1 MRLSR
6 IFAPTLRDTP
16 AEAEIVSHRL
26 MMRAGMLRKVA
37 AGVYAF
43 LPLGLRVLAKVER
56 IVREEMDA
64 IGAQEVLMPALQPAE
79 LWQESGRW
87 QVYGHEMMRL
97 RDRHDREFCL
107 GPTHEELV
115 TTLAKE
121 ARSYRELPLTL
132 YQIQVKFR
140 DEIRPRFG
148 VMRSREF
155 IMKDAYSFHAD
166 QASLSATYADM
177 HSAYGRIATR
187 MSLDY
192 RCVKAA
198 GGMIGGA
205 VSEEFHVLADSGEDE
220 IIYCP
225 NCDYAA
231 NAEMAVSR
239 WHLLE
244 PDEPQKPL
252 EKVST
257 PGLISVTDVAAALGV
272 PESRLA
278 KTIIY
283 RGDDG
288 IVAVVVPGDKEVNQS
303 KLESLLGY
311 KVELLPKED
320 FSKFGQLVYG
330 YVGPCG
336 LQGLTIIGDSSLR
349 NARNLVAGANEAD
362 FHLANV
368 NAGRDFQCSTWADIV
383 FARRGEVCDQCGE
396 GTLDA
401 LRGIEVG
408 HIFQLGSKYSEKLKA
423 EFIDEDGKSKPFI
436 MGCYGIGVSRL
447 VAATIEQNAD
457 ERGISWPMSTA
468 PYQVH
473 LIRLGAEEGII
484 EEGEALYKELSDAGF
499 EVLYDDRKASAGVKF
514 NDADLIG
521 VPLQLVVG
529 KKFIESGLIEAKRRA
544 SGERFEIGHHE
555 ILGWVNQKVTGELE
569 RLRQADGQAG

>member
-1 MRLSR
+1 MRLSK
-6 IFAPTLRDTP
+6 IFAPTLRDVP

-37 AGVYAF
+37 AGVYSF

-79 LWQESGRW
+79 LWQASGRW

-121 ARSYRELPLTL
+121 ARSYKELPFTL

-155 IMKDAYSFHAD
+155 IMKDAYSFHAN
-166 QASLSATYADM
+166 QESLSATYADM

-187 MSLDY
+187 MGLDY

-205 VSEEFHVLADSGEDE
+205 ASEEFHVLADSGEDE

-225 NCDYAA
+225 SCDYAA

-239 WHLLE
+239 WHLLQ

-257 PGLISVTDVAAALGV
+257 PGLIAVTDVAAALGV

-278 KTIIY
+278 KTLVY
-283 RGDDG
+283 RGEKG

-311 KVELLPKED
+311 QVELLPRED
-320 FSKFGQLVYG
+320 FSRYGQLTYG
-330 YVGPCG
+330 FVGPCG
-336 LQGLTIIGDSSLR
+336 LQGLTIIGDTSLK
-349 NARNLVAGANEAD
+349 NAPNLVAGANEAEH
-362 FHLANV
+362 HLVNV
-368 NAGRDFQCSTWADIV
+368 NAGRDFECSIWADIV

-396 GTLDA
+396 GTLDT

-447 VAATIEQNAD
+447 TAASIEQNAD
-457 ERGISWPMSTA
+457 ERGICWPMSTA

-473 LIRLGAEEGII
+473 LIRLGAEESII
-484 EEGEALYKELSDAGF
+484 QEGEALYEELSAAGF

-521 VPLQLVVG
+521 VPVQLVVG
-529 KKFIESGLIEAKRRA
+529 KKFMKSGLIEAKRRA
-544 SGERFEIGHHE
+544 SGERFEVGHHE
-555 ILGWVNQKVTGELE
+555 ILGWVNNQVTGELE
-569 RLRQADGQAG
+569 RLRQVAGQAG

>member
-1 MRLSR
+1 MRLSKL
-6 IFAPTLRDTP
+6 FAPTLRDVP

-26 MMRAGMLRKVA
+26 MLRAGMLRKIA
-37 AGVYAF
+37 SGVYSF

-79 LWQESGRW
+79 LWQASGRW

-97 RDRHDREFCL
+97 RDRHEREFCL

-121 ARSYRELPLTL
+121 ARSYKELPLTL

-155 IMKDAYSFHAD
+155 IMKDAYSFHANEE
-166 QASLSATYADM
+166 SLAVTYADM
-177 HSAYGRIATR
+177 HSAYSRIATR
-187 MSLDY
+187 MGLDY

-198 GGMIGGA
+198 SGLIGGA

-231 NAEMAVSR
+231 NAEMAVSK

-244 PDEPQKPL
+244 DEAPKPL
-252 EKVST
+252 EKIST
-257 PGLISVTDVAAALGV
+257 PGLIKVAEVAAALGV
-272 PESRLA
+272 PESKLA
-278 KTIIY
+278 KTLVY
-283 RGDDG
+283 RGDAG
-288 IVAVVVPGDKEVNQS
+288 IVAVVVPGNKEVNQS

-311 KVELLPKED
+311 QVELLPRED
-320 FSKFGQLVYG
+320 FSKFGQLTYG

-336 LQGLTIIGDSSLR
+336 LQGLTIIGDLSLK
-349 NARNLVAGANEAD
+349 NARNLAAGANEAD
-362 FHLANV
+362 YHFVGV
-368 NAGRDFQCSTWADIV
+368 NAGRDFQCSTWADVV
-383 FARRGEVCDQCGE
+383 FAQRGEVCDRCGE
-396 GTLDA
+396 GTLDV

-408 HIFQLGSKYSEKLKA
+408 HIFQLGTKYSEKLKA
-423 EFIDEDGKSKPFI
+423 EFIDENGQSKPFI
-436 MGCYGIGVSRL
+436 MGCYGIGISRL
-447 VAATIEQNAD
+447 VAATIEQSAD
-457 ERGISWPMSTA
+457 ERGIIWPMSTA
-468 PYQVH
+468 PYQVQ
-473 LIRLGAEEGII
+473 LIRLGAEEGIT
-484 EEGEALYKELSDAGF
+484 EEGDALYEELSAAGF

-514 NDADLIG
+514 TDADLIG
-521 VPLQLVVG
+521 VPIQLVVG
-529 KKFIESGLIEAKRRA
+529 KKFLASGLVEAKMRV
-544 SGERFEIGHHE
+544 SGDRFEIGHHE
-555 ILGWVNQKVTGELE
+555 ILGWVNHHVTGELE
-569 RLRQADGQAG
+569 RLRQSARPAG